1 MSKTICCPIPT
12 AILSVNTTLNSCR
25 SDVGQ
30 IQKMVFWRTGNSIGT
45 HGTGTGGSLTLTAW
59 QALLTA
65 TDDTKAIIS
74 PWVSN
79 VEIPV
84 SESREFG
91 GGNETR
97 DGITIKKGGQAV
109 PVTCVAYMEDQDV
122 ITAMKQ
128 LECEAL
134 DVLFINESN
143 QFIYSDTDTFSGFKI
158 APGSMFISDKSIGGY
173 DVPDQN
179 MITFNLV
186 PNWSDTLEI
195 SDVTTFALDM
205 INGV

>member
-1 MSKTICCPIPT
+1 MAKTICCPIPT
-12 AILSVNTTLNSCR
+12 TIDSIVTTLNPCR

-45 HGTGTGGSLTLTAW
+45 LADAELLATWT
-59 QALLTA
+59 ALLSA
-65 TDDTKAIIS
+65 TGDTHPVVS
-74 PWVSN
+74 PFVAN
-79 VEIPV
+79 VEIPN
-84 SESREFG
+84 SEAREFG

-97 DGITIKKGGQAV
+97 DGITIKKGGQSV
-109 PVTCVAYMEDQDV
+109 PVTAVAYMEDQDV

-143 QFIYSDTDTFSGFKI
+143 QFVYSDTDTFSGFKI

-179 MITFNLV
+179 MVTFNLV

-195 SDVTTFALDM
+195 SEVTTFALDM
-205 INGV
+205 VNS